1 MLDRDKIRIVKGDI
15 IKQEVDAIVNA
26 ANNGLLGGSG
36 VDGAIHAAGG
46 RKILEECKAII
57 SKIGSLKTGEAVIT
71 SGGNLKA
78 KYVIHTVGPIWRGGN
93 SNEEIFLTNA
103 YKNSLKL
110 AAEQGIKTIAFPCIS
125 AGVYGYPKEQA
136 AKVAFS
142 TVLQSLN
149 TYKEIDEVRFICFD
163 EETYNLYIA
172 LLIATV

>member
-93 SNEEIFLTNA
+93 SNEEILLANA

-110 AAEQGIKTIAFPCIS
+110 AAKQGIKTIAFPCIS

-172 LLIATV
+172 LLIGTV